1 MLVKRTDLALE
12 ARELWQEST
21 EKTTRLSGVK
31 AGKSREEGYPV
42 TRVDILDQRGEKALG
57 KPQGS
62 YLTIDLTTFWQRKS
76 DFFERAVRAVGSQ
89 LRELLPEEGP
99 VLVIGLGNEAMT
111 PDAVG
116 PLAADNVLITRHLI
130 AAMPKHFAGFR
141 PVAVFRTG
149 VLGTTGVESAEAVR
163 GLVAEVQPA
172 LVIAVDALA
181 SRRVGRVCATVQ
193 LSDTGIIP
201 GSGVG
206 NHRAALNRETL
217 GVPVLAVGIPTVVDA
232 ATGQVDQC
240 LELLDWPDPT
250 DPEEWVGLTVAD
262 DGDLHAAVVPVR
274 SGDELEVLTR
284 TLDTTV
290 ESVNRYISDIQQ
302 VLTQV
307 AGGNLQVEPQV
318 DYKGD
323 FALIRTSLDTIIQ
336 SMNETILGFEA
347 AASRLAEMSEEL
359 NGQSGQLQ
367 HASMEQT
374 KSTEELVQ
382 EVAHVKERLAS
393 VTNSSNQTRTKTGEI
408 AQCIQEANTRMD
420 ALSEAMDGISAN
432 AQKITQIAKSIEDIA
447 FQTGILAINAS
458 VEAARAGSAGKGF
471 AVVAEE
477 VRQLASRSSEAAQS
491 AADTVNSTR
500 AMIQA
505 GVKLTADTAG
515 SLQDISAVS
524 SQIGGITDQLVAA
537 VQGQESALAIMEE
550 RIGTIFSIAE
560 RNLQNATGT
569 EQSSGL
575 LAKEAEALRFQV
587 QRFKVKEERG
597 R

>member
-12 ARELWQEST
+12 ARELWQESA
-21 EKTTRLSGVK
+21 ERTTRLSGVK
-31 AGKSREEGYPV
+31 ATKTKREGYPV
-42 TRVDILDQRGEKALG
+42 TRVDILDQRGERALG

-232 ATGQVDQC
+232 AT
-240 LELLDWPDPT
+240 L
-250 DPEEWVGLTVAD
+250 
-262 DGDLHAAVVPVR
+262 
-274 SGDELEVLTR
+274 
-284 TLDTTV
+284 
-290 ESVNRYISDIQQ
+290 
-302 VLTQV
+302 
-307 AGGNLQVEPQV
+307 
-318 DYKGD
+318 
-323 FALIRTSLDTIIQ
+323 
-336 SMNETILGFEA
+336 
-347 AASRLAEMSEEL
+347 
-359 NGQSGQLQ
+359 
-367 HASMEQT
+367 
-374 KSTEELVQ
+374 
-382 EVAHVKERLAS
+382 
-393 VTNSSNQTRTKTGEI
+393 
-408 AQCIQEANTRMD
+408 
-420 ALSEAMDGISAN
+420 
-432 AQKITQIAKSIEDIA
+432 
-447 FQTGILAINAS
+447 
-458 VEAARAGSAGKGF
+458 
-471 AVVAEE
+471 
-477 VRQLASRSSEAAQS
+477 
-491 AADTVNSTR
+491 AADLLEES
-500 AMIQA
+500 
-505 GVKLTADTAG
+505 GVENIDSESLRGGGQTLMVTTQDIDRQVRDLSKVIGYGINWA
-515 SLQDISAVS
+515 LQDLEI
-524 SQIGGITDQLVAA
+524 
-537 VQGQESALAIMEE
+537 EEMNALL
-550 RIGTIFSIAE
+550 S
-560 RNLQNATGT
+560 
-569 EQSSGL
+569 
-575 LAKEAEALRFQV
+575 
-587 QRFKVKEERG
+587 
-597 R
+597 